1 MQTTDHKQ
9 LWEQCRQFIADNLSS
24 PQQFAAWFEPIQ
36 SLKFDVTERDV
47 LETVD
52 GTPVSRKIEHK
63 ELWLL
68 LPSQFYQERLETTY
82 PSLMDVAIKKVYG
95 DNVVLYFKYPL
106 VNGQADSSVSVR
118 SSDQSSAIAGSV
130 KAAPANPFVDQQPKA
145 FDSQLNPRYNFENY
159 CSGNSNCI
167 ARTIAESIANDPS
180 NKTFNPLFV
189 FGPTGVGKTHLIQA
203 VGIRIKEHNPQA
215 RVLYV
220 TARLFQSQY
229 TAANHKG
236 QINNFFHFYQ
246 SIDTLIIDDV
256 QDLAGKPETQN
267 TFFHIFNQLHQN
279 NRQIILSSD
288 CAPSEMDGFEARLLS
303 RFKWGASAELSKP
316 DIELRRKVLIKKAQ
330 QDGLELP
337 EDVIEY
343 VAQNVTDS
351 IRELEGVVVS
361 LVAHAAVLNCDI
373 TLDLARPVVANAIR
387 IRRSQVNFEMVTQ
400 AVAAYF
406 NLDSDVLF
414 TKTRKREISDARQIV
429 MYLAKKLVGMSLKKI
444 GTKLGRTH
452 ATVIY
457 ACRNIEERLPIDKE
471 LSASIDAIQESIGK

>member
-1 MQTTDHKQ
+1 M
-9 LWEQCRQFIADNLSS
+9 
-24 PQQFAAWFEPIQ
+24 
-36 SLKFDVTERDV
+36 
-47 LETVD
+47 
-52 GTPVSRKIEHK
+52 
-63 ELWLL
+63 
-68 LPSQFYQERLETTY
+68 
-82 PSLMDVAIKKVYG
+82 
-95 DNVVLYFKYPL
+95 
-106 VNGQADSSVSVR
+106 
-118 SSDQSSAIAGSV
+118 
-130 KAAPANPFVDQQPKA
+130 
-145 FDSQLNPRYNFENY
+145 
-159 CSGNSNCI
+159 
-167 ARTIAESIANDPS
+167 
-180 NKTFNPLFV
+180 
-189 FGPTGVGKTHLIQA
+189 
-203 VGIRIKEHNPQA
+203 
-215 RVLYV
+215 
-220 TARLFQSQY
+220 
-229 TAANHKG
+229 
-236 QINNFFHFYQ
+236 
-246 SIDTLIIDDV
+246 

-471 LSASIDAIQESIGK
+471 LRASIDAIQESIGK

>member
-1 MQTTDHKQ
+1 MQTTQHEQ
-9 LWEQCRQFIADNLSS
+9 LWQQCRQFIADNVE
-24 PQQFAAWFEPIQ
+24 PRQFEAWFEPIR
-36 SLKFDVTERDV
+36 SLKFEESEREVVEMSDA
-47 LETVD
+47 
-52 GTPVSRKIEHK
+52 GPVNKKVVYK
-63 ELWLL
+63 ELYLWI
-68 LPSQFYQERLETTY
+68 PTQQYQNTIEDMFPAVMGAAL
-82 PSLMDVAIKKVYG
+82 KKVYG
-95 DNVVLYFKYPL
+95 DNLTLFFRYPVVG
-106 VNGQADSSVSVR
+106 GQPGSDVSVR
-118 SSDQSSAIAGSV
+118 SSEQSAAIVENSKV
-130 KAAPANPFVDQQPKA
+130 APANPFIDQQPVD

-159 CSGNSNCI
+159 CIGDSNSI
-167 ARTIAESIANDPS
+167 ARTIAETIANDPS

-203 VGIRIKEHNPQA
+203 IGIRIKEKNPKA

-220 TARLFQSQY
+220 TARLFQQQY

-236 QINNFFHFYQ
+236 RINNFFHFYQ
-246 SIDTLIIDDV
+246 GIETLIIDDV
-256 QDLAGKPETQN
+256 QDLAGKPDTQN

-279 NRQIILSSD
+279 NRQIIMSSD

-303 RFKWGASAELSKP
+303 RFKWGMSAELFKP
-316 DIELRRKVLIKKAQ
+316 DIELRRKVLVKKAQ
-330 QDGLELP
+330 QDGIDLP

-361 LVAHAAVLNCDI
+361 LVAHAAVLGCDI

-400 AVAAYF
+400 AVAQHF
-406 NLDSDVLF
+406 NINPDLLF
-414 TKTRKREISDARQIV
+414 TKTRKREISDPRQIL
-429 MYLAKKLVGMSLKKI
+429 MFLAKKLVGMSLKKI

-471 LSASIDAIQESIGK
+471 LRAAVDAIQETIGR